1 MLENIVKKILFETSR
16 NLDKIIELAI
26 KERDYHTFI
35 KKTDNLTSFY
45 NILYRGMDEGDEI
58 QNMSFFSDYV
68 GHAEQYGEYID
79 GIVVD
84 RTDFLYFND
93 NVFDSLRKNFNS
105 ITKKN
110 LESIYQPYFSNYKL
124 DNSMVDNYSSEES
137 VINFVYDFIKSNKP
151 YSTIQK
157 NPQKND
163 LLIPIMMHYA
173 INNNKNIVVFVGGDY
188 ADYGGTEEYVVFNVS
203 KYPKLSNIFK
213 KFNNENSSQKNKK

>member
-1 MLENIVKKILFETSR
+1 MLENIVKKILFETSS

-110 LESIYQPYFSNYKL
+110 LENIYQPYFSNYKL

-137 VINFVYDFIKSNKP
+137 VINFVYDFIKSNKL

-173 INNNKNIVVFVGGDY
+173 INKNKNIVVFVGGDY